1 MFCWSEEERREEV
14 VARRKIVS
22 RNKEKAR
29 DKRRPGIEGGRR
41 PRMSIRVAGGH
52 DQVYGCE

>member
-1 MFCWSEEERREEV
+1 M

-22 RNKEKAR
+22 RNKGKAR
-29 DKRRPGIEGGRR
+29 DKRRAGIEDGRR
-41 PRMSIRVAGGH
+41 PRMSIRAAGGH

>member
-1 MFCWSEEERREEV
+1 M

-22 RNKEKAR
+22 RNKGKAR

-41 PRMSIRVAGGH
+41 PHMSIRAAGGH